1 MDLRTA
7 NALRRRK
14 PVESYDFKHPKL
26 FSKEI
31 MRSVRT
37 LHEGLSRDLA
47 RVLTGTLRQK
57 VDINLVGIKQLVT
70 LDFMQRVEAPAAFY
84 MLSAPSLGGDIM
96 MVLDPE
102 ICLMVVERLSGGRTN
117 ERYKRRSLT
126 TIEEKIMSRVIANI
140 NREVVAAWEPYISFT
155 IDAVHYESKSEN
167 IHNISDEPAI
177 IAEYSLEVNNEEL
190 TLSIAYPYSLLKE
203 TLNAAVHKLGAGNR
217 KETLSAEGMAAYQ
230 FTLKHV
236 SVKVRP
242 LLGRASLTFQNL
254 MELKEGD
261 AIALDQKIDKPLV
274 VQVNDVDKIKA
285 FPGVVRN
292 RRAVKVYEIIEDI
305 KEQELL

>member
-1 MDLRTA
+1 MDFRTA
-7 NALRRRK
+7 NTLRRRK
-14 PVESYDFKHPKL
+14 QVESYDFKHPKL

-47 RVLTGTLRQK
+47 RVITSSLRQK
-57 VDINLVGIKQLVT
+57 VDINLVAIKQLVT
-70 LDFMQRVEAPAAFY
+70 LDFMQSIETPAAFY
-84 MLSAPSLGGDIM
+84 MLNAPELNGDIM

-102 ICLMVVERLSGGRTN
+102 VCLMLVERLSGGRSS

-126 TIEEKIMSRVIANI
+126 TIEEKIMSRIIANI
-140 NREVVAAWEPYISFT
+140 NREVIAAWEPYISFT
-155 IDAVHYESKSEN
+155 IESVHYESKSEN
-167 IHNISDEPAI
+167 IHNIIDEPAI
-177 IAEYSLEVNNEEL
+177 IAEYSLEVNGEDMNMW
-190 TLSIAYPYSLLKE
+190 IAYPYSLLKE
-203 TLNAAVHKLGAGNR
+203 TLNAAVHKMGIGSR
-217 KETLSAEGMAAYQ
+217 KEILTPEGMTAYQ

-236 SVKVRP
+236 PVMLRP
-242 LLGRASLTFQNL
+242 LLGRANLTFNSL

-292 RRAVKVYEIIEDI
+292 RRAVKIYEIIEDI